1 MFHNIGPHDLVIQT
15 TDLMGLTLDVG
26 ASHNFRLE
34 KPIIESMNGD
44 SQTANSNSMV
54 Q

>member
-15 TDLMGLTLDVG
+15 TDLMGLTLDMG
-26 ASHNFRLE
+26 ASQNFRLE
-34 KPIIESMNGD
+34 KPIIESMSGD
-44 SQTANSNSMV
+44 GQTANSNSMV